1 MEKNLLKKDIPSP
14 QQTIGKVHS
23 FIRIFSILI
32 ASTVTVL
39 SITACGDDVTNIY
52 GEEPETTPPVPTDTL
67 KHRTILAYIW
77 GDIENSVSLSQSQLD
92 YINRMEAGWQ
102 DNFDGDLYVYLDP
115 SPHFVQF
122 TQPVLLK
129 IMHDE
134 TPAIVSEIVESYEPI
149 EPGGDITRYPE
160 IQNRVRE
167 IAPAETYGLMLF
179 GHGSGALMINS
190 SAATKGMGGGYNKYL
205 ENKELA
211 ELTLEGYEYI
221 IFHACQ
227 MASVEVAYEFRNKA
241 DYMVGSEVELYNLS
255 WPFEQIMSYL
265 FAKPQADLS
274 NFTITAAQWL
284 YNTSMNE
291 LGWESCES
299 TASLIDLK
307 QMDRLAAATR
317 QAFVENNIYKA
328 TIKEGLMA
336 CHFVNNTGTTD
347 PGFYDNLQDLT
358 VDLAELMYRLGILSD
373 EWIEAYNQACLI
385 NATFFTLPMF
395 DEYISF
401 YNGLSIYPMLEGILQ
416 ANNEEG
422 EALINSWLENYQG
435 MQWYQDC
442 GFAEME

>member
-14 QQTIGKVHS
+14 QQTTGKAHH
-23 FIRIFSILI
+23 FIRIFSILM
-32 ASTVTVL
+32 AATVTIL

-52 GEEPETTPPVPTDTL
+52 GEEPEITPPTPTDTL
-67 KHRTILAYIW
+67 KHRTVLAYIW
-77 GDIENSVSLSQSQLD
+77 GDIEDNILLSQSQLE

-115 SPHFVQF
+115 SPNFVQF

-129 IMHDE
+129 ITHDE
-134 TPAIVSEIVESYEPI
+134 TPAIVSKIVESYEPI

-160 IQNRVRE
+160 IQERVRE

-179 GHGSGALMINS
+179 GHGSGALMFNPPIV
-190 SAATKGMGGGYNKYL
+190 TRGMGGGYNKYL

-241 DYMVGSEVELYNLS
+241 DYMVGSEVELYNVS
-255 WPFEQIMSYL
+255 WPFDQLMSYL

-274 NFTITAAQWL
+274 NFTLTAAKWL
-284 YNTSMNE
+284 YDTSMNE
-291 LGWESCES
+291 LGWERCES

-307 QMDRLAAATR
+307 QMDRLAEATH
-317 QAFVENNIYKA
+317 QAFVENNIDKEA
-328 TIKEGLMA
+328 IKEGLRV
-336 CHFVNNTGTTD
+336 CHFVNNIETTD
-347 PGFYDNLQDLT
+347 SGPYEDPRDLT
-358 VDLAELMYRLGILSD
+358 GDFIELMYRLGILSD
-373 EWIEAYNQACLI
+373 GWIEAYNQACLI
-385 NATFFTLPMF
+385 NATFFTLPMY
-395 DEYISF
+395 DEYVSF
-401 YNGLSIYPMLEGILQ
+401 YNGLSIYPMLEGFLQ
-416 ANNEEG
+416 GNNEES
-422 EALINSWLENYQG
+422 EALLNILLEDYQG
-435 MQWYQDC
+435 LQWYQDC